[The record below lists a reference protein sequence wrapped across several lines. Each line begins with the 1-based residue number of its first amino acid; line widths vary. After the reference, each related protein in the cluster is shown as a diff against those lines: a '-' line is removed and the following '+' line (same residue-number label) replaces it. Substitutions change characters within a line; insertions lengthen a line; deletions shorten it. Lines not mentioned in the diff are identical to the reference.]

1 MIEDITNYVKQDKNS
16 NEVIRGHLKVM
27 KAKSSDEDVLREI
40 KSMEEIVDI
49 SLSRGKLVLMSL
61 KKDLDAYLDTYSM
74 EYIMFSEVVK
84 DGMLMFK
91 RLKNGY
97 VVYKTNKNGDVTYSK
112 PYIQLVMALN
122 GFVEVYTGR
131 LK

>member
-1 MIEDITNYVKQDKNS
+1 
-16 NEVIRGHLKVM
+16 M

-97 VVYKTNKNGDVTYSK
+97 VVYKTNKDGEVTYSK
-112 PYIQLVMALN
+112 PYIKLVMALN